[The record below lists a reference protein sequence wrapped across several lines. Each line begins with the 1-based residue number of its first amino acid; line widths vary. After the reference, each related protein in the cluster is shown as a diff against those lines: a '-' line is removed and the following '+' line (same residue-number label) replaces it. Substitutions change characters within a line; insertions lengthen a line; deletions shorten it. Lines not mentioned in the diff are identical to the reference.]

1 MINSI
6 FNKGNIPLLEKAISF
21 SYQRHNV
28 IANNIA
34 NATTP
39 GFKALDL
46 PEKEFMEYLEKA
58 LQESKKRD
66 VNYMEFES
74 VPGGSFTNNSGVF
87 TVDPVLTPEPGV
99 MSHNGN
105 NVDVDR
111 ENAKLAKNALYYSV
125 LVQLLRNNF
134 DSLKSAIAEKAT

>member
-1 MINSI
+1 M
-6 FNKGNIPLLEKAISF
+6 
-21 SYQRHNV
+21 

-66 VNYMEFES
+66 VRYLEFES
-74 VPGGSFTNNSGVF
+74 APDGSFNNNSGVF
-87 TVDPVLTPEPGV
+87 TVDPILTQEPGV

-125 LVQLLRNNF
+125 LVQLLRNSF

>member
-1 MINSI
+1 MIESI
-6 FNKGNIPLLEKAISF
+6 FTKGNIPLLEKAASF

-39 GFKALDL
+39 GYKALDL
-46 PEKEFMEYLEKA
+46 PENAFREYLEKA
-58 LQESKKRD
+58 LQERDKRT
-66 VNYMEFES
+66 VKYLNFES
-74 VPGGSFTNNSGVF
+74 EQGFSDSFGQF
-87 TVDPVLTPEPGV
+87 TAEPALSSEPGV

-125 LVQLLRNNF
+125 IVQLLRNHY